1 MAQAV
6 ATERYRSYEELAQ
19 RDGSRFHPAA
29 EAVSQELVIDL
40 SDSGAGPGRQT
51 DNGLRKGD

>member
-1 MAQAV
+1 MAQTV

-29 EAVSQELVIDL
+29 EAVSQELAFGS
-40 SDSGAGPGRQT
+40 SDGGIGLGRP
-51 DNGLRKGD
+51 NGNELRKGD

>member
-1 MAQAV
+1 MAQTV

-29 EAVSQELVIDL
+29 EAVSQELVVDL
-40 SDSGAGPGRQT
+40 SDSGAGLGRHT